1 MKNFGTILLNII
13 GIAIVLFLFF
23 YIIKGEFQVNTPT
36 QTSNKIINSLN
47 SIDKEKNNTISSIRK
62 KESNIS
68 STATKISTPYT
79 KKRENLSFEDI
90 RNKRERIFKNNL
102 NIREKNIKKSQSEI
116 EHNDTNYIE
125 RQTPNR
131 ENNGSATTKVETNES
146 SKTKEKNSTIKDN
159 YYSPYVWAVN
169 WPFKRES
176 NQSNYS
182 NNNFIEHRTIEERI
196 DDIGGEMG
204 DKVLIRIFKEEM
216 KLELW
221 MSITGEYKLLK
232 TYPLKNFTGELG
244 PKLSLRDR
252 QAPEGY
258 YSITINSIVREDDT
272 FMKMDIGFPNKYDKE
287 HNITSGYASIH
298 NPEIDEDGFI
308 LTNDNISEIY
318 NVVEASLLNGYKS
331 ISVYIYPFVMSRE
344 NIDKY
349 SNSQWIDFWLNIKEG
364 YDFFNKYHRTPKIEI
379 REGRYIFHIL

>member
-1 MKNFGTILLNII
+1 MKNFRTVLLNII
-13 GIAIVLFLFF
+13 GSAIVLFLFF
-23 YIIKGEFQVNTPT
+23 YLIKGEFQVNTPT
-36 QTSNKIINSLN
+36 PTNNKIINSLN
-47 SIDKEKNNTISSIRK
+47 SIDREKNNTISSIREESNISSPATSINNTISTSKKKKLSFDDIRKRRETIFRDNFNRREKNIKKPTSDIEHNDTNHTEYQNSK

-68 STATKISTPYT
+68 TKT
-79 KKRENLSFEDI
+79 RV
-90 RNKRERIFKNNL
+90 
-102 NIREKNIKKSQSEI
+102 EKNE
-116 EHNDTNYIE
+116 
-125 RQTPNR
+125 
-131 ENNGSATTKVETNES
+131 
-146 SKTKEKNSTIKDN
+146 TKERNTTVEDN

-176 NQSNYS
+176 NKSNYL
-182 NNNFIEHRTIEERI
+182 NNNFIESKTIEERI

-272 FMKMDIGFPNKYDKE
+272 FIKMDIGFPNKYDRE

-318 NVVEASLLNGYKS
+318 NVVEAALLNGYKS
-331 ISVYIYPFVMSRE
+331 IYVYIYPFVMNRE

-349 SNSQWIDFWLNIKEG
+349 SNSQWRDFWLNIKEG
-364 YDFFNKYHRTPKIEI
+364 YDFFNQYHRTPKIEI

>member
-1 MKNFGTILLNII
+1 MKNFRTVLLNII
-13 GIAIVLFLFF
+13 GSAIVLFLFF
-23 YIIKGEFQVNTPT
+23 YLIKGEFQVNTPT
-36 QTSNKIINSLN
+36 PTNNKIINSLN
-47 SIDKEKNNTISSIRK
+47 SIDREKNNTISSIREESNISSPATSINNTISTSKKKKLSFDDIRKRRETIFRDNFNRREKNIKKPTSDIEHNDTNHTEYKNSK

-68 STATKISTPYT
+68 TKT
-79 KKRENLSFEDI
+79 RV
-90 RNKRERIFKNNL
+90 
-102 NIREKNIKKSQSEI
+102 EKNE
-116 EHNDTNYIE
+116 
-125 RQTPNR
+125 
-131 ENNGSATTKVETNES
+131 
-146 SKTKEKNSTIKDN
+146 TKERNTTVEDN

-176 NQSNYS
+176 NKSNYL
-182 NNNFIEHRTIEERI
+182 NNNFIESKTIEERI

-272 FMKMDIGFPNKYDKE
+272 FIKMDIGFPNKYDRE

-318 NVVEASLLNGYKS
+318 NVVEAALLNGYKS
-331 ISVYIYPFVMSRE
+331 IYVYIYPFVMNRE

-349 SNSQWIDFWLNIKEG
+349 SNSQWRDFWLNIKEG
-364 YDFFNKYHRTPKIEI
+364 YDFFNQYHRTPKIEI